1 MAHTIVASAT
11 REWVIG
17 DDKPFTVIGERLNPT
32 NRKTFIEELAAG
44 NYERV
49 ERDALS
55 QTEAGAHMLDV
66 NAGIPPHMG
75 DEVKILMD
83 MINLVQSLTDLPLAV
98 DSSVK
103 PALVA
108 GVEAANGRPLIN
120 SVTGEDESLE
130 VVLPL
135 AAKYDCPVVAI
146 CNDETG
152 ISPDPEVRFAV
163 AKKIVERAADHG
175 IKANDIVIDPLVMP
189 LGATPADA
197 VLTYSQQ
204 AFEIVAKIRR
214 ELGANTTCGLSN
226 VSFGLPNRHWMNGIF
241 VAMAAGYGMTSAIMN
256 PLHAEEMTS
265 VRAADA
271 LLGHD
276 SSCMNW
282 MAKYREPAPE
292 GADGTTRGRR
302 GGGRRRAA

>member
-75 DEVKILMD
+75 DEVKILVD

-197 VLTYSQQ
+197 VLTYSCLLYTSPSP
-204 AFEIVAKIRR
+204 RD
-214 ELGANTTCGLSN
+214 LS
-226 VSFGLPNRHWMNGIF
+226 
-241 VAMAAGYGMTSAIMN
+241 TSRM
-256 PLHAEEMTS
+256 P
-265 VRAADA
+265 
-271 LLGHD
+271 
-276 SSCMNW
+276 SS
-282 MAKYREPAPE
+282 A
-292 GADGTTRGRR
+292 
-302 GGGRRRAA
+302 